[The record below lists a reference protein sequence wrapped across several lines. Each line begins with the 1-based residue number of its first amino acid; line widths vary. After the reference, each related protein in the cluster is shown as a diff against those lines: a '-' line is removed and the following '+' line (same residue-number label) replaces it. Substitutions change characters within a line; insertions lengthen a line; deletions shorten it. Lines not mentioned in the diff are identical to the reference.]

1 MYDFIQNILEDK
13 TTGTFTF
20 APFNLCHILYLLLI
34 IIGITVFIF
43 IFKNKSQNA
52 KNKLIKYTVTIAL
65 CLYIAD
71 FFLMPFSE
79 GEINIDK
86 LPFHICTLMSI
97 MCVLARN
104 TKLFS
109 KFKTSFTILGLIGA
123 MMYLV
128 YPAGVSEADG
138 YSYRIV
144 QTVIYHGLMVA
155 QGVFAIAFNDLDLR
169 WKTLKYDLIVILCL
183 TLWAMLGNT
192 LYSGTVKEAC
202 DCVEGCTNMITV
214 YDHDFNWFFVKHDA
228 LYIIPDDID
237 IYFAPFMMIAAM
249 FGMCSLIRF
258 LSTMLLKKFGKP
270 ELTVTAEETLTE

>member
-1 MYDFIQNILEDK
+1 MYEFISNLLSDK
-13 TTGTFTF
+13 ETGVFTF

-34 IIGITVFIF
+34 AIGIILVIYF
-43 IFKNKSQNA
+43 FKNKSQDA
-52 KNKLIKYTVTIAL
+52 KNKLIKYTVTTAL

-79 GEINIDK
+79 GEIDIDK

-109 KFKTSFTILGLIGA
+109 KFKTSFTIMGLVGA

-128 YPAGVSEADG
+128 YPAGVNEADG
-138 YSYRIV
+138 YSYRII
-144 QTVIYHGLMVA
+144 QTVLYHGLMVA

-169 WKTLKYDLIVILCL
+169 WKTLKYDLIAILGM

-192 LYSGTVKEAC
+192 LYSGTVQEAC
-202 DCVEGCTNMITV
+202 NCVEGCPNMLTV

-228 LYIIPDDID
+228 LYVFDDEID
-237 IYFAPFMMIAAM
+237 IYFAPFMMIAAI
-249 FGMCSLIRF
+249 FGMCSLIR
-258 LSTMLLKKFGKP
+258 LISVK
-270 ELTVTAEETLTE
+270 TLEFVNKRHQLDTKN